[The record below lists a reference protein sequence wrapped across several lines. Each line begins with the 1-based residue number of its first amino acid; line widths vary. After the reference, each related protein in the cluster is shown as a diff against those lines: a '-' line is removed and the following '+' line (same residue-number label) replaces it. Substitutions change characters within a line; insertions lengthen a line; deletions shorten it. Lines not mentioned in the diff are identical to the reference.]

1 MSEEKTHFGYETI
14 DKDKKEERVA
24 EVFHSVADKYDLMND
39 VMSFGIHRL
48 WKNTAMTL
56 SGVKRGQQVLD
67 LAGGTGDLTK
77 RLSKRVGPEGR
88 VVLSDINESML
99 EEGRKRLINEG
110 IVGNVEFKQI
120 NAEEIPFEDQTF
132 DLVTIG
138 FGLRNVT
145 DKLKALKE
153 MRRVLKPGGRLLVL
167 EFSQPVIPGLG
178 KLYDFYSF
186 NIIPRM
192 GELIAKDGDSYRYL
206 TESIRMHPGQ
216 EELKAMMLEAGFDE
230 VDYKNLTGGIVAIH
244 RGFVY

>member
-1 MSEEKTHFGYETI
+1 MRYGTI
-14 DKDKKEERVA
+14 DKDRKEERVA

-153 MRRVLKPGGRLLVL
+153 MKRVLKPGGRLLVL

>member
-1 MSEEKTHFGYETI
+1 MSEEKTHFGYETV

-39 VMSFGIHRL
+39 VMSLGIHRL
-48 WKNTAMTL
+48 WKNTAMSL

-77 RLSKRVGPEGR
+77 RLSKKVGPEGR

-120 NAEEIPFEDQTF
+120 NAEEIPFDDRTF

-167 EFSQPVIPGLG
+167 EFSRPVLPGLG

-192 GELIAKDGDSYRYL
+192 GELIANDGDSYRYL

-216 EELKAMMLEAGFDE
+216 EELKSMMLEAGFDE

>member
-48 WKNTAMTL
+48 WKNTAMSL

-153 MRRVLKPGGRLLVL
+153 MKRVLKPGGRLLVL